1 MSIAYED
8 TLFADWLRKN
18 RWTLIGGILLI
29 VVVQAYVTFAP
40 KLREESRAR
49 SWDLYNTLIF
59 ETSEQGLDGIGS
71 RIAQARL
78 DDRIHPW
85 FVFYVTNIAMRMDDQ
100 DALQAVRSELDQLD
114 DSIVMATEEG
124 PLPVASFLAQQI
136 DARLQGN
143 ASEATNPPATE
154 ALVEIALTDSSEG
167 AYNIVATLYPDAA
180 PATVAAFLAAVDDG
194 SFEAGSVTVAGAAHL
209 LIPGFGDADADPPTT
224 LPLERKLGYSHVE
237 GALCTVIAPSTL
249 EDISPRAQ
257 LQQSFQLQLTTNHS
271 LDGRRTVFGQVTE
284 GLDALREALEAP
296 DASLELVS
304 IRRAEG

>member
-71 RIAQARL
+71 RMAQARQ

-85 FVFYVTNIAMRMDDQ
+85 FVFYVTNIAMRMDDRE
-100 DALQAVRSELDQLD
+100 ALQAVRSELDQMD
-114 DSIVMATEEG
+114 DSIVMAGVEG
-124 PLPVASFLAQQI
+124 PQPVAAYLAEQI
-136 DARLQGN
+136 DARLAGS
-143 ASEATNPPATE
+143 ASEATNPPATGS
-154 ALVEIALTDSSEG
+154 LVEIVLKDG
-167 AYNIVATLYPDAA
+167 AEATYTLVATLYPEAA
-180 PATVAAFLAAVDDG
+180 PATVAAFLAAVDAG
-194 SFEAGSVTVAGAAHL
+194 SFAADSVTVAGASHL
-209 LIPGFGDADADPPTT
+209 LIPGFGDPDADPPVT

-257 LQQSFQLQLTTNHS
+257 IQQAFQLQMTTNHS
-271 LDGRRTVFGQVTE
+271 FDGRRTVFGQVTE
-284 GLDALREALEAP
+284 GLEALQEALETP
-296 DASLELVS
+296 ETTLELVS
-304 IRRAEG
+304 IQRSQG